1 VRRFSW
7 VEPGEIEAV
16 SRDFFIHAL
25 IDMGACY
32 LLYNDSGRCMC
43 VTGLPTMWELKSNDA
58 PTDLSIFGEDIAN
71 RLSTLRGGLEQ
82 AGDHASIEIDL
93 AESGIFEFR
102 CRKVSIPEH
111 GLFSIMA
118 IEDKTEERRRERAL
132 RILLMEVSHRSKNLL
147 AVVQGIAS
155 QTARFSGTLENFLQ
169 KFRGRLFA
177 LSKAQDIVTE
187 SEWRG
192 VGFMDLL
199 KAQLEL
205 CNPGKV
211 AQIEM
216 TGRNILLSPNAAMHI
231 GLALHELIVN
241 SVNYGGG
248 LGVPGSIRV
257 SCLFEEVGGD
267 AFISVGWHEDLQCA
281 SIVADQQ
288 LQARFGST
296 VLEKVVP
303 VSVNGTAVYTIDNH
317 RISYDLRFPVEA
329 NDDLTGV

>member
-1 VRRFSW
+1 MRRFSW
-7 VEPGEIEAV
+7 IEPEEIDAV

-32 LLYNDSGRCMC
+32 LLYNDAGRCIC
-43 VTGLPTMWELKSNDA
+43 ITGLPAVWQIKPEER

-71 RLSTLRGGLEQ
+71 RLLHLRLELEQ
-82 AGDHASIEIDL
+82 AGDHAAIEIDL
-93 AESGIFEFR
+93 AEKGIYEFR
-102 CRKVSIPEH
+102 CRKVSIPGH
-111 GLFSIMA
+111 GLHFIMA
-118 IEDKTEERRRERAL
+118 IADKTEERRRERAL

-155 QTARFSGTLENFLQ
+155 QTARFSGSLESFLQ
-169 KFRGRLFA
+169 KFRGRLYA
-177 LSKAQDIVTE
+177 LSKAQDIVTD

-199 KAQLEL
+199 AAQLEL
-205 CNPGKV
+205 CNPGKA

-216 TGRNILLSPNAAMHI
+216 TGANIMLSPNAAMHI

-248 LGVPGSIRV
+248 LGGPGSIRV
-257 SCLFEEVGGD
+257 SCHLQRIGD
-267 AFISVGWHEDLQCA
+267 HSFICIGWHEDLPPL
-281 SIVADQQ
+281 SVATDSQ
-288 LQARFGST
+288 LKARFGST

-303 VSVNGTAVYTIDNH
+303 VSVNGTAVYAIDSQG
-317 RISYDLRFPVEA
+317 ISYDLRFPADVNE
-329 NDDLTGV
+329 

>member
-1 VRRFSW
+1 MRRFSW

-32 LLYNDSGRCMC
+32 LLYNDAGRCMC
-43 VTGLPTMWELKSNDA
+43 ITGLPAIWETNTDDK
-58 PTDLSIFGEDIAN
+58 PTDIAIFGEEIAS
-71 RLSTLRGGLEQ
+71 RLLTLRGKLQQ
-82 AGDHASIEIDL
+82 AGDHATLEIDL
-93 AESGIFEFR
+93 SENGVFEFR
-102 CRKVSIPEH
+102 CRKVSIPGH
-111 GLFSIMA
+111 GLYSIMA

-132 RILLMEVSHRSKNLL
+132 RMLLMEVSHRSKNLL

-155 QTARFSGTLENFLQ
+155 QTARFSGTLDNFLQ
-169 KFRGRLFA
+169 KFRGRLYA

-211 AQIEM
+211 AQIE
-216 TGRNILLSPNAAMHI
+216 TSGRNILLSPNAAMHI

-241 SVNYGGG
+241 SINYGGG
-248 LGVPGSIRV
+248 LGIPGSIRV
-257 SCLFEEVGGD
+257 SCTLEQLEGQP
-267 AFISVGWHEDLQCA
+267 FIAIGWHEDLPDA
-281 SIVADQQ
+281 PMVADQQ
-288 LQARFGST
+288 LKARFGST

-303 VSVNGTAVYTIDNH
+303 VSVNGRATYAIDRH
-317 RISYDLRFPVEA
+317 GIVYDLKFPADA
-329 NDDLTGV
+329 NE